1 MQPVKVLHMTSVHS
15 ALDHRIFKKECR
27 ALARAG
33 FDVAIVG
40 PYPDDTMQ
48 EQVRII
54 ALEKSRSRLSRMTR
68 TVWRV
73 YQEAVKHNAD
83 IYHFHDPELIPLAL
97 LLRARGKRVVYDIHE
112 DYPKD
117 VLAKPYLPGWS
128 RPWIARVVEHI
139 EGLACRRFSALVAVT
154 PSIADRFQRINS
166 RTIVIYNYPYPE
178 ELLGETA
185 VSWERRRPAVSYI
198 GTITAQRGIAE
209 MVSAMGMLPGSVP
222 ATLEIAGDCI
232 PEKVTKLPGWSRV
245 KFHGV
250 LDQLAAYRL
259 LRESR
264 VGIVC
269 EHPIPS
275 FLESVPVKVFEYMG
289 AGVPVIA
296 SNFPLWRKML
306 DKVGC
311 TIFVDPAKVCEI
323 ADAIEYL
330 LTHPLEAEEM
340 GRRGQVAVI
349 DQFNWNTQAG
359 KLVSLYQD
367 LVSPTCAA

>member
-1 MQPVKVLHMTSVHS
+1 V
-15 ALDHRIFKKECR
+15 
-27 ALARAG
+27 
-33 FDVAIVG
+33 
-40 PYPDDTMQ
+40 
-48 EQVRII
+48 
-54 ALEKSRSRLSRMTR
+54 
-68 TVWRV
+68 TV
-73 YQEAVKHNAD
+73 
-83 IYHFHDPELIPLAL
+83 
-97 LLRARGKRVVYDIHE
+97 
-112 DYPKD
+112 
-117 VLAKPYLPGWS
+117 S
-128 RPWIARVVEHI
+128 
-139 EGLACRRFSALVAVT
+139 

-178 ELLGETA
+178 ELIGEVA
-185 VSWERRRPAVSYI
+185 LPWERRRLGVSYI
-198 GTITAQRGIAE
+198 GTITAERGIAE
-209 MVSAMGMLPGSVP
+209 MVSAMGMLRTSVP
-222 ATLEIAGDCI
+222 ATLEIAGDNI
-232 PEKVTKLPGWSRV
+232 PGEVMKLPGWSRV

-250 LDQLAAYRL
+250 LHQADAYRL
-259 LRESR
+259 LRETR

-289 AGVPVIA
+289 AGIPVIA

-306 DKVGC
+306 DKAGC
-311 TIFVDPAKVCEI
+311 TIFVDPANVREI

-340 GRRGQVAVI
+340 GRRGQAAVI